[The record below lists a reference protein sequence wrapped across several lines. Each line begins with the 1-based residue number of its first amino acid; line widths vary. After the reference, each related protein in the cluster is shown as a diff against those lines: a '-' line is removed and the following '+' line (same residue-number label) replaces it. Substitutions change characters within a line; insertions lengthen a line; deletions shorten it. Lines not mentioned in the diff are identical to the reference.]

1 MQKDDHIHLLKPDV
15 INSVKGLLLIAKVI
29 VDRFYQGHHGS
40 KKIAPGMEFSQYR
53 NYEAGDDLRLLD
65 WKMLAR
71 SGRYYIRQ
79 ADQDANIEVKFVLDT
94 SASMLH
100 EGRFTNKLD
109 YAKVLIAS
117 LGYLSNSQGDE
128 IGLYALNDYTTINF
142 YPKTGKQHF
151 NRFLQ
156 QLVLLDAKGKWPD
169 SNNVTKELHS
179 RGNKELIIFFTDF
192 YERDNELFNFLKE
205 LKTLRN
211 EVIVFH
217 LLSDNELHMQN
228 KGVVTFEDMESGK
241 RIKVDTKTYSEEYQ
255 KRMDENI
262 RRYMNA
268 LNEKGIK
275 YHYIDMDANLSEVIQ
290 LFLNQ
295 RNKLG

>member
-1 MQKDDHIHLLKPDV
+1 MQKDEHIHLLKPDV

-53 NYEAGDDLRLLD
+53 NYEVGDDLRLLD

-71 SGRYYIRQ
+71 SGRFYIRQ
-79 ADQDANIEVKFVLDT
+79 ADQDANIEVKFVIDT

-117 LGYLSNSQGDE
+117 LGYLCNSQGDD
-128 IGLYALNDYTTINF
+128 IGLYALNDHTNINF

-151 NRFLQ
+151 NLFLQ
-156 QLVLLDAKGKWPD
+156 QLVLLNAKGKWPD
-169 SNNVTKELHS
+169 SDNVTKELRS

-192 YERDNELFNFLKE
+192 YERNNELFNFLKK

-217 LLSDNELHMQN
+217 LLSDDELHMPN
-228 KGVVTFEDMESGK
+228 KGVVTFEDMESGA

-262 RRYMNA
+262 RRYMNT